1 MKNPKG
7 LIRICAAPA
16 FMILASHHST
26 GSPYLDAGTGSI
38 IIQGLIGGLGGGL
51 FAVKIFWSRI
61 SIFTSEASANQ
72 IFMPIIF
79 SILAAFLL
87 WVLLSFLVKDKI
99 KAGLAKR

>member
-16 FMILASHHST
+16 FMILTVHHST

-38 IIQGLIGGLGGGL
+38 IIQGLIGGFVGGL

-61 SIFTSEASANQ
+61 SIFFRN
-72 IFMPIIF
+72 
-79 SILAAFLL
+79 LL
-87 WVLLSFLVKDKI
+87 FGEKKLEETK
-99 KAGLAKR
+99 